1 MIDKLVT
8 HKGEQ
13 SVTDFL
19 AVEVNG
25 HELDVFESGTSTST
39 IELADQEC
47 ECMEI
52 EGETSSE
59 NDASAGWM

>member
-1 MIDKLVT
+1 MLLI
-8 HKGEQ
+8 
-13 SVTDFL
+13 FL

-25 HELDVFESGTSTST
+25 HELDAFESGTSTST

-59 NDASAGWM
+59 NDTSAGWM